1 MPLLPAPVAPSRSL
15 SMRPNQAAA
24 LAIFLS
30 LLAVAPPLPAQTV
43 PVGGSAGPSYRLGPK
58 DLIAIKVVEVPD
70 LNVES
75 RVSESGTVT
84 LPLIGDVPAEG
95 LTEAGFA
102 QRLKE
107 LLEAKY
113 VNRATVS
120 IEVREFRSRP
130 ITVIGAVKT
139 PGNLAFSG
147 RWTLIEALA
156 AAGGLA
162 DAHGDVVYVMRR
174 AENGLTDQVAIRVD
188 NLFVQ
193 GDPKSNIP
201 IFANDLINVPSTIEV
216 TVFCLGEVLSP
227 GALKFKSTERIS
239 VLSVIARAGG
249 LSDRASK
256 KLSIKRRRGEAL
268 LEEIE
273 VDYKRILA
281 GKEPD
286 VALHDGDVLVIKES
300 LL

>member
-1 MPLLPAPVAPSRSL
+1 MGGPMGPLSA
-15 SMRPNQAAA
+15 RPGHTIR
-24 LAIFLS
+24 LLS
-30 LLAVAPPLPAQTV
+30 LVLALVAAPGGFAGAQTV
-43 PVGGSAGPSYRLGPK
+43 PVGSQGGSSYRLGPK
-58 DLIAIKVVEVPD
+58 DLIAVRVQEVPE

-75 RVSESGTVT
+75 RVTETGTVN
-84 LPLIGDVPAEG
+84 LPLIGEVPAEG

-102 QRLKE
+102 ERLKA
-107 LLEAKY
+107 LLEARY
-113 VNRATVS
+113 VNRASVS

-130 ITVIGAVKT
+130 ITVIGAVKS
-139 PGNLAFSG
+139 PGALAFSG

-162 DAHGDVVYVMRR
+162 DAHGDFVYVLRR
-174 AENGLTDQVAIRVD
+174 AENGLSDQVAIRVD
-188 NLFVQ
+188 SLFVQ
-193 GDPKSNIP
+193 GDPKANIP

-227 GALKFKSTERIS
+227 GALKFKSTERIT

-249 LSDRASK
+249 LTDRASK
-256 KLSIKRRRGEAL
+256 RMSIKRRKGESL
-268 LEEIE
+268 LEEVI
-273 VDYKRILA
+273 VDYRKILA

-286 VALHDGDVLVIKES
+286 LSLADGDVLVIKES

>member
-1 MPLLPAPVAPSRSL
+1 MSFLPA
-15 SMRPNQAAA
+15 
-24 LAIFLS
+24 LA
-30 LLAVAPPLPAQTV
+30 APPKPASFRSVPALVGAFLVLALTTALGLPAQTA
-43 PVGGSAGPSYRLGPK
+43 PLGAAAGPTYRLGPK
-58 DLIAIKVVEVPD
+58 DLIAIKVLEVPE

-95 LTEAGFA
+95 LTESGFA
-102 QRLKE
+102 LRLKG
-107 LLEAKY
+107 LLEERY

-162 DAHGDVVYVMRR
+162 DAHGEVVYILRR
-174 AENGLTDQVAIRVD
+174 AENGLSDQVSVRVD
-188 NLFVQ
+188 DLFVR
-193 GDPKSNIP
+193 GDPKANLP

-227 GALKFKSTERIS
+227 GALKFKSTDRIT

-249 LSDRASK
+249 LTDRASK
-256 KLSIKRRRGEAL
+256 KMAIKRRKGETL
-268 LEEIE
+268 LEEVE
-273 VDYKRILA
+273 VDYRRILA

>member
-1 MPLLPAPVAPSRSL
+1 MPLPPAPKAPRAFLRASL
-15 SMRPNQAAA
+15 QAAA
-24 LAIFLS
+24 LLFLPIAGPGA
-30 LLAVAPPLPAQTV
+30 LAQTV
-43 PVGGSAGPSYRLGPK
+43 SPDLGETSGYRLGPK
-58 DLIAIKVVEVPD
+58 DLIAIRVLEVPE

-75 RVSESGTVT
+75 RVSEAGTVS
-84 LPLIGDVPAEG
+84 LPLIGEVPAEG
-95 LTEAGFA
+95 LTQAGFA

-107 LLEAKY
+107 LLEARY
-113 VNRATVS
+113 VNRATVA

-130 ITVIGAVKT
+130 ITVIGAVKM

-156 AAGGLA
+156 AAGGLD
-162 DAHGDVVYVMRR
+162 DAHGDFVYILRR
-174 AENGLTDQVAIRVD
+174 AENGLSDQVAVPVD
-188 NLFVQ
+188 RLFVQ
-193 GDPKSNIP
+193 GDPKANIP
-201 IFANDLINVPSTIEV
+201 IFANDLINVPATVEV

-227 GALKFKSTERIS
+227 GALKFKSTERIT

-256 KLSIKRRRGEAL
+256 KMAIKRRKGESL
-268 LEEIE
+268 LEEVQ

-286 VALHDGDVLVIKES
+286 LALADGDVLVVKES

>member
-1 MPLLPAPVAPSRSL
+1 M
-15 SMRPNQAAA
+15 
-24 LAIFLS
+24 
-30 LLAVAPPLPAQTV
+30 
-43 PVGGSAGPSYRLGPK
+43 
-58 DLIAIKVVEVPD
+58 
-70 LNVES
+70 
-75 RVSESGTVT
+75 
-84 LPLIGDVPAEG
+84 
-95 LTEAGFA
+95 
-102 QRLKE
+102 
-107 LLEAKY
+107 
-113 VNRATVS
+113 S

-147 RWTLIEALA
+147 RWTLIEALT

-162 DAHGDVVYVMRR
+162 EAHGDVVYVLRR
-174 AENGLTDQVAIRVD
+174 AENGLSDQVAIGVD
-188 NLFVQ
+188 DLFVQ
-193 GDPKSNIP
+193 GDPKANIP

-227 GALKFKSTERIS
+227 GALTFKSTERIT
-239 VLSVIARAGG
+239 VLAVIARAGG

-256 KLSIKRRRGEAL
+256 KMSIKRRKGESR

-273 VDYKRILA
+273 VDYKKILA

>member
-1 MPLLPAPVAPSRSL
+1 M
-15 SMRPNQAAA
+15 
-24 LAIFLS
+24 
-30 LLAVAPPLPAQTV
+30 LAVIAGLAAIAAPASAQTV
-43 PVGGSAGPSYRLGPK
+43 PVGGGAGSSYRLGPK
-58 DLIAIKVVEVPD
+58 DLIAIRVLEVPD

-75 RVSESGTVT
+75 RVSELGTVS

-107 LLEAKY
+107 LLEARY

-120 IEVREFRSRP
+120 IQVREFRSRP
-130 ITVIGAVKT
+130 ITVIGAVKM

-156 AAGGLA
+156 AAGGLNE
-162 DAHGDVVYVMRR
+162 AHGDVVYVLRR
-174 AENGLTDQVAIRVD
+174 AENGLSDQVAVRVD
-188 NLFVQ
+188 ELFVQ
-193 GDPKSNIP
+193 GDPKANIP

-227 GALKFKSTERIS
+227 GALKFKSTERIT

-256 KLSIKRRRGEAL
+256 KLLVKRRKGETL
-268 LEEIE
+268 LEELE
-273 VDYKRILA
+273 VDYKKILA

-286 VALHDGDVLVIKES
+286 VSLHDGDVLVVKES

>member
-1 MPLLPAPVAPSRSL
+1 MDLSPAPGAPRRTVSKVGFRLWRRVALAGLAIALPA
-15 SMRPNQAAA
+15 
-24 LAIFLS
+24 F
-30 LLAVAPPLPAQTV
+30 AQTV
-43 PVGGSAGPSYRLGPK
+43 PVGGAAGSSYRLGPK
-58 DLIAIKVVEVPD
+58 DLIAIRVLEVPD

-75 RVSESGTVT
+75 RVSELGTVS

-120 IEVREFRSRP
+120 IQVREFRSRP

-156 AAGGLA
+156 AAGGLG
-162 DAHGDVVYVMRR
+162 DSHGDVVYVLRR
-174 AENGLTDQVAIRVD
+174 AENGLSDQVAVRVD
-188 NLFVQ
+188 DLFVR

-201 IFANDLINVPSTIEV
+201 IFANDLINVPATIEV
-216 TVFCLGEVLSP
+216 TVFALGEVLSP
-227 GALKFKSTERIS
+227 GALKFKSTERIT

-256 KLSIKRRRGEAL
+256 KLLVKRRKGETL
-268 LEEIE
+268 LEELE

-286 VALHDGDVLVIKES
+286 VSLHDGDVLVVKES